1 MKKPEKHMS
10 VDQPALGFDVAK
22 GAKEDSGDETAKRRN
37 LAASGSVLGAI
48 VSSSCCILPLAFFSL
63 GISGAWIGNLTALYP
78 YKPIFVTITLAFLA
92 FGFYMVYRKPKVACE
107 PGSYC
112 AAPAAGRAVK
122 IALWGSAVLVAAV
135 LIFPYLVPFLL
146 KT

>member
-1 MKKPEKHMS
+1 MS
-10 VDQPALGFDVAK
+10 MDHSALGL
-22 GAKEDSGDETAKRRN
+22 GAAEGTREDSGDETARRRK

-48 VSSSCCILPLAFFSL
+48 VSSSCCILPLVFFSL

-78 YKPIFVTITLAFLA
+78 YKPIFVTITLAFQA
-92 FGFYMVYRKPKVACE
+92 FGFYMVYRKPKEACE

-112 AAPAAGRAVK
+112 ARPASGRLVK
-122 IALWGSAVLVAAV
+122 AALWGSTVLIIAVLV
-135 LIFPYLVPFLL
+135 FPYLVPIFL